1 MQEKGENMKLVTFGI
16 QTPVGEIRR
25 VGAIRKDGKIVDLTA
40 AREVLLRDRQTI
52 DPILTAQRE
61 CPDRMLDFIRGGQEA
76 LAAAQEAIDYVTG
89 KEISQADQTR
99 IVYDRDSVQLLTPIP
114 RPNSVRCFS
123 LSEKHMLDGIESMKD
138 TSAWGN
144 TKPSLTKMPEEW
156 YNLPTYYKTG
166 TTEIYGSDEVIPWP
180 ELTNVFDFEL
190 EIAVII
196 GKEGRSIPEEEGEDY
211 IYGYT
216 IYNDWS
222 TRDFQNREMSV
233 NLGPGLCKDNAS
245 SLGPCIVTKDEI
257 PDIEKVMFTVSIN
270 DRKCAETHADFYF
283 PLKHLVYYVSRVQ
296 TIFPGDIFT
305 SGTLPGGSGGEK
317 KNWIAPGDVV
327 TFEGE
332 GIGRLRNIIGKKGE
346 AAPLPAAQRNWIEVK
361 KIREC

>member
-1 MQEKGENMKLVTFGI
+1 MKLVTFGI

-25 VGAIRKDGKIVDLTA
+25 VGAIRKDEKIVDLTS
-40 AREVLLRDRQTI
+40 AREVLLRSHQEEDAAQTA
-52 DPILTAQRE
+52 LQE
-61 CPDRMLDFIRGGQEA
+61 CPDHMIEFIKGGQKT
-76 LAAAQEAIDYVTG
+76 LDAAQEAVDYITG
-89 KEISQADQTR
+89 QEICQAYDTQ
-99 IVYDRDSVQLLTPIP
+99 IVFDREEIRLLTPIP

-138 TSAWGN
+138 TAAWGN

-166 TTEIYGSDEVIPWP
+166 TTEIYGTDEMIPWP

-190 EIAVII
+190 EIGVII
-196 GKEGRSIPEEEGEDY
+196 GKEGRNIPEENGEDY

-257 PDIEKVMFTVSIN
+257 PDIERVMFTVSIN
-270 DRKCAETHADFYF
+270 DKKCAETHADFYF
-283 PLKHLVYYVSRVQ
+283 PLKHLVYYVSQVQ
-296 TIFPGDIFT
+296 TIFPGDIFNQWHS
-305 SGTLPGGSGGEK
+305 SGRKRRRKEK
-317 KNWIAPGDVV
+317 LDCTG
-327 TFEGE
+327 
-332 GIGRLRNIIGKKGE
+332 
-346 AAPLPAAQRNWIEVK
+346 
-361 KIREC
+361 

>member
-1 MQEKGENMKLVTFGI
+1 MKLVTFGI
-16 QTPVGEIRR
+16 STPLGEIRR
-25 VGAIRKDGKIVDLTA
+25 VGAINKKDEIVDLTS
-40 AREVLLRDRQTI
+40 AREAFLKYKNVSNPGARALEQ
-52 DPILTAQRE
+52 
-61 CPDRMLDFIRGGQEA
+61 CPDRGIQFINEGKSALDAASEA
-76 LAAAQEAIDYVTG
+76 MSYIDKELNNTEG
-89 KEISQADQTR
+89 K
-99 IVYDRDSVQLLTPIP
+99 IVYNRNEVKIFTPIP

-138 TSAWGN
+138 TAAWGN

-166 TTEIYGSDEVIPWP
+166 TTEIYGSDEIIPWP
-180 ELTNVFDFEL
+180 GISNVFDYEL

-196 GKEGRSIPEEEGEDY
+196 GKEGRNISEEDGEDY

-257 PDIEKVMFTVSIN
+257 QDIEKNIFSVSVNGKKIA
-270 DRKCAETHADFYF
+270 DTHADFYF
-283 PLKHLVYYVSRVQ
+283 PLKHLIYYVSSVQ

-305 SGTLPGGSGGEK
+305 TGTLPGGSGGER
-317 KNWIAPGDVV
+317 KNWIKPGDVV
-327 TFEGE
+327 EFEGE
-332 GIGRLRNIIGKKGE
+332 GIGVLRNVVGNKGE
-346 AAPLPAAQRNWIEVK
+346 KAPLPAAQQEWLQIK
-361 KIREC
+361 KVRECEN

>member
-1 MQEKGENMKLVTFGI
+1 MKLVTFGI
-16 QTPVGEIRR
+16 QAPVGEIRR
-25 VGAIRKDGKIVDLTA
+25 VGAIRKDGKIVDLTS
-40 AREVLLRDRQTI
+40 AREVLLRSREELN
-52 DPILTAQRE
+52 PAHRAVEE
-61 CPDRMLDFIRGGQEA
+61 CPDRMIDFIKCGQAA
-76 LAAAQEAIDYVTG
+76 LDAAKEAIDYVTEQ
-89 KEISQADQTR
+89 EICCAYDTR
-99 IVYDRDSVQLLTPIP
+99 IVYDTDEIKLLTPIP
-114 RPNSVRCFS
+114 RPNTVRCFS
-123 LSEKHMLDGIESMKD
+123 LSEKHMLDGIASMQD
-138 TSAWGN
+138 TAAWGN

-166 TTEIYGSDEVIPWP
+166 TTEIYGSDEIIPWP

-196 GKEGRSIPEEEGEDY
+196 GKEGRYIPEEEGEDY

-270 DRKCAETHADFYF
+270 DKKCAETHADFYF
-283 PLKHLVYYVSRVQ
+283 PLKHLIYYVSQVQ
-296 TIFPGDIFT
+296 TIFPGDVFT

-327 TFEGE
+327 ALEGE
-332 GIGRLRNIIGKKGE
+332 GIGVLRNIIGKKGE
-346 AAPLPAAQRNWIEVK
+346 PAPFPAAQRDWIAIK
-361 KIREC
+361 KTREC